1 MLIFHIIN
9 LLKNES
15 KYFTVKYF
23 TFSRK
28 GGKMPK
34 IVNFERV
41 KKINEFRLKVQEVG
55 FPTLK
60 SFSEYLGVSYHHL
73 TEVIS
78 GRRKSKSLM
87 EKVEKIIK
95 DGRKITRTHN

>member
-1 MLIFHIIN
+1 MKVDILRLNI
-9 LLKNES
+9 LL
-15 KYFTVKYF
+15 FQG
-23 TFSRK
+23 K
-28 GGKMPK
+28 GDKMPK

-41 KKINEFRLKVQEVG
+41 KKINEFRLKVQEAG

-78 GRRKSKSLM
+78 GRRKSKSLIEKI
-87 EKVEKIIK
+87 EKVIK
-95 DGRKITRTHN
+95 DGRKDKRATN